1 MIIKAEKD
9 KLFQKKKNGLDYIT
23 NDRYSNVCYLPL

>member
-1 MIIKAEKD
+1 MIIKTEKD
-9 KLFQKKKNGLDYIT
+9 KLFQKKKNGLDYIM